1 MKFGEKLSR
10 MRKDR
15 NYTQEQFA
23 DILGVSRQTVS
34 KWESDIAFPETEKL
48 IRISEMFDCSI
59 DYLLKE
65 SIEEPQGT
73 NAKQD
78 DFTGG
83 NDTVIH
89 TGAAIRERKSKKT
102 VFGMPLWHIGR
113 KACGFIAIGLN
124 AKGVIAIGLA
134 ARGIIS
140 IGLLSV
146 GIFSLGVLAL
156 GLLACGTFSLGL
168 FAFGAVCAG
177 IVSGGAICAGIV
189 SMGAIAGGDF
199 AVGALVRGKY
209 FALGDDVRAMIALGL
224 NEDSEVAG
232 SVYSAVCEWDTEQVK
247 RLLDEIVPPYLNWA
261 KKIAEIFLR

>member
-10 MRKDR
+10 LRKEQ

-65 SIEEPQGT
+65 SVEEPHST
-73 NAKQD
+73 SVKPDSFTDSENAV
-78 DFTGG
+78 
-83 NDTVIH
+83 VI
-89 TGAAIRERKSKKT
+89 TGAAVRERKSKKT
-102 VFGMPLWHIGR
+102 VFGMPLWHISK
-113 KACGFIAIGLN
+113 KARGFIAIGLD
-124 AKGVIAIGLA
+124 AKGVIAIGLSA
-134 ARGIIS
+134 KGIIS
-140 IGLLSV
+140 IGLLSL

-156 GLLACGTFSLGL
+156 GFFSCGTFSLGI

-232 SVYSAVCEWDTEQVK
+232 SVYSAVCEWDPEQVK
-247 RLLDEIVPPYLNWA
+247 LLLDEIVPPYLNWA
-261 KKIAEIFLR
+261 KKIAEIFL